1 MLRRLRVLGLAR
13 PSSALSSSMVPSVVR
28 TEEVDEKRDDDA
40 NAPIVRVRTVDELG
54 RAYGTGRRKTASAR
68 VWVFEGTGK
77 ITVNTKS
84 LVDYF
89 PRNAHCDDIVAPFFV
104 TDTAAQFD
112 VWCTVKGGG
121 VSGQAGAVRLGIARA
136 LQNFNPDLRP
146 PLKKAGFLTRDRR
159 RVERK
164 KPGLVKA
171 RKAPQWVKR

>member
-89 PRNAHCDDIVAPFFV
+89 PGTH
-104 TDTAAQFD
+104 TA
-112 VWCTVKGGG
+112 TTSSPPSSSPTRPP
-121 VSGQAGAVRLGIARA
+121 SGRRPPRIARA
-136 LQNFNPDLRP
+136 LQGFNPDLRP

-164 KPGLVKA
+164 KPGLVKPE
-171 RKAPQWVKR
+171 KPQWVKR